1 MPSVEEILSKLSDVA
16 NSRKPLAVF
25 WHVYFG
31 AIVVA
36 LIAGKRPRK
45 RQAGLL
51 VALPLISV
59 GAIAW
64 LSGNP
69 FNGMVFDGAGIAFAL
84 IALKLKDERVEFA
97 PLPLLLSGAALFA
110 FGWIYPHFLETTSFL
125 PYLYAAPLGLIPCA
139 TLIISIGLALILN
152 GLGSRALS
160 LILAGL
166 GLFYGVTGVF
176 QLGVRVDWVLVL
188 GALLLLGVALFRS
201 RPKTA

>member
-1 MPSVEEILSKLSDVA
+1 MPSVAEILSKLSDVA
-16 NSRKPLAVF
+16 NSWKPLAVF